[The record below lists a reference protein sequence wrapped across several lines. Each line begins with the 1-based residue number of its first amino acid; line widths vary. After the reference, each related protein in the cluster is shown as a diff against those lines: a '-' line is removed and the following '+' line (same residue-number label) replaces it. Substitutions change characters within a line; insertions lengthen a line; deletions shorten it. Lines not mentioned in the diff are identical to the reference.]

1 MSVPSIF
8 LLGLNMRL
16 QASVRKYRGAWLG
29 WTNQKNRAYTQ
40 RRRSITGRQ
49 EQFSMSP
56 DSNTTIAESTTV
68 SQDDVIPILD
78 VGAYLRGDPG
88 ALDALAAELREAMEN
103 IGFYYLAGHDVP
115 LELIHGIFGAAK
127 QFHAQPLDAKMALKA
142 NEHNVGY
149 MPVNGSVSRAS
160 QVEKA
165 KKPNLVEA
173 FFLKRDLPLDHP
185 DVVSEKRYRCANQ
198 WPEAAAVPGFRATA
212 VAYMDAMESLCKRML
227 PVYARAMDLP
237 ADWFDKP
244 FDDPQYTLRLSHY
257 PPSEVGDADQY
268 GLAPHTDS
276 SFLTMLAQADLPGL
290 SIRMPDGRWVQL
302 PVIEGAFVVNSGDLL
317 RRWSNHRILSTPHR
331 AINTNPG
338 ADRYAVPFF
347 FDATI
352 EYPMECIPTCTDADN
367 PPKYETISYLDYML
381 WFTRKNYDH
390 VRSKDGTEAVD
401 PGVPKTQSARD

>member
-1 MSVPSIF
+1 
-8 LLGLNMRL
+8 
-16 QASVRKYRGAWLG
+16 
-29 WTNQKNRAYTQ
+29 
-40 RRRSITGRQ
+40 
-49 EQFSMSP
+49 MSP
-56 DSNTTIAESTTV
+56 DSHTAVAASNSVFEDGA
-68 SQDDVIPILD
+68 IPILD
-78 VGAYLRGDPG
+78 VGPYLRGEPG
-88 ALDALAAELREAMEN
+88 ALEALAAELREAMEN
-103 IGFYYLAGHDVP
+103 IGFYYLSGHDIP
-115 LELIHGIFGAAK
+115 LDLIRSAFSAAK
-127 QFHAQPLDAKMALKA
+127 QFHAQPLDAKMALRA

-160 QVEKA
+160 QVETA

-185 DVVSEKRYRCANQ
+185 DVLANKRYRCANQ
-198 WPEAAAVPGFRATA
+198 WPEEAAVPGFRAKA

-227 PVYARAMDLP
+227 PVYARALDLP

-244 FDDPQYTLRLSHY
+244 FEDPQYTLRLSHY
-257 PPSEVGDADQY
+257 PPSEVGEADQY

-290 SIRMPDGRWVQL
+290 SIRMPDGRWMEV
-302 PVIEGAFVVNSGDLL
+302 PVIEGAFVVNSGDML

-347 FDATI
+347 FDAAI
-352 EYPMECIPTCTDADN
+352 EYPMECIPTCTGPGN
-367 PPKYETISYLDYML
+367 PPKYETITYLDYML

-390 VRSKDGTEAVD
+390 VRSKEGTEAAD